1 MRGLDVL
8 GETYHLFPKES
19 NGNYIPRQ
27 QRRPASSCARY
38 TNCRSFLDVPR
49 RATPIRVR
57 VASTDRCPSAPGG
70 RVSSPPTRLRGAS
83 IRCPSSHRNFVVTR
97 SRHQINDVVLGR
109 RRDLG
114 NVVSKRFGM
123 RNDYVLRRHV
133 GPNTSVDLSSPP
145 VSSCESLPKLTPRS
159 KVVVSQWSQIIPEIL
174 DLW

>member
-1 MRGLDVL
+1 VKRTICFQRNPMEITYRVNRGDQRARAL
-8 GETYHLFPKES
+8 GPLIVAPSWTSP
-19 NGNYIPRQ
+19 GGPRQ
-27 QRRPASSCARY
+27 SGCASPA
-38 TNCRSFLDVPR
+38 PIG
-49 RATPIRVR
+49 AT
-57 VASTDRCPSAPGG
+57 SAPGG

-123 RNDYVLRRHV
+123 RKDYVLRLRV

-145 VSSCESLPKLTPRS
+145 VSSCESRPKLTPRS
-159 KVVVSQWSQIIPEIL
+159 KVVVGQWSQIIPEIL